1 MNELEI
7 AVHNCRDSLIE
18 KHLCKGLTERYC
30 AALNHL
36 LKLGV
41 RENISSPCQELFDI
55 FIGESQLKIIQP

>member
-30 AALNHL
+30 AAWYYV
-36 LKLGV
+36 KKKD
-41 RENISSPCQELFDI
+41 S
-55 FIGESQLKIIQP
+55 